1 MEHKISLEKKM
12 ELAQYIREEN
22 LDNRQK
28 IRQRESIFYG
38 TDNKTPLYTKDNL
51 SYDKWNRQENTELSV
66 GLSGSFKVRM
76 IIAVL
81 LFAAFLLCDTNGGK
95 IGQYTTDDVYQLI
108 AEDTFSE
115 TVSDNFDLA
124 DLLAFKK

>member
-1 MEHKISLEKKM
+1 M
-12 ELAQYIREEN
+12 ELAQYVREEN
-22 LDNRQK
+22 MDNRQK

-38 TDNKTPLYTKDNL
+38 TDNKTPLYTKNNL
-51 SYDKWNRQENTELSV
+51 SYPDLAKQENERMPAGTF
-66 GLSGSFKVRM
+66 GTFKVRM
-76 IIAVL
+76 VIAVL

-115 TVSDNFDLA
+115 EISDNFDLS
-124 DLLAFKK
+124 DVLAFKK

>member
-1 MEHKISLEKKM
+1 
-12 ELAQYIREEN
+12 
-22 LDNRQK
+22 
-28 IRQRESIFYG
+28 
-38 TDNKTPLYTKDNL
+38 
-51 SYDKWNRQENTELSV
+51 
-66 GLSGSFKVRM
+66 M